1 MIWETAVLKTSRGKH
16 PRGGGDTSKESTYE
30 YTNRVFGHVV
40 GKFGGDYSRG

>member
-1 MIWETAVLKTSRGKH
+1 MGDCGAENVAWEA
-16 PRGGGDTSKESTYE
+16 PAGGGDTSKESTYE